1 MRRGYRT
8 IHAIP
13 SHINQHTT
21 LQQLCDPLRVGENF
35 PLISATLTEHA

>member
-1 MRRGYRT
+1 MRGDSRT

-13 SHINQHTT
+13 YHINQHTT

-35 PLISATLTEHA
+35 PLMSVT